1 LDRGIAYPLAECTTM
16 LIGGS
21 GAIESVHAWVI
32 EPQIPPP
39 WNVLGRFDEEFV
51 SAAELA
57 PATDQNLK
65 AVA

>member
-39 WNVLGRFDEEFV
+39 WNVLVRRRPNGMLRLRCGW
-51 SAAELA
+51 A
-57 PATDQNLK
+57 
-65 AVA
+65 